1 MKVVDIANEIWMELG
16 SPSTLAIPPI
26 AFWLRSNVGELNS
39 RIAQDFYL
47 DPNDFEL
54 KRVYKDKT
62 GTDTIIEISD
72 DEKAIL
78 KKMYLIHHYDVKLRE
93 SLGAASTDS
102 WVEIESDGTSVRRV
116 NKIQQSQTYQVAK
129 KTEMEDL
136 EKLVHAYKS
145 NCAAPIQVA
154 GDDTTA
160 GDFGGED
167 TYTIRSR
174 DVI

>member
-1 MKVVDIANEIWMELG
+1 MKVVDIANEIWSELG
-16 SPSTLAIPPI
+16 SPSTLSIPPI
-26 AFWLRSNVGELNS
+26 TFWIRSNVGELNS
-39 RIAQDFYL
+39 RIGQDFYINP
-47 DPNDFEL
+47 DDFEI
-54 KRVYKDKT
+54 KRTHKDKT
-62 GTDTIIEISD
+62 GSD
-72 DEKAIL
+72 VVVELGEDEKAIL

-102 WVEIESDGTSVRRV
+102 WVEISSDGTSVRRV

-136 EKLVHAYKS
+136 EKLVHAYRIA
-145 NCAAPIQVA
+145 CASPIQVA

-160 GDFGGED
+160 GNFGGED
-167 TYTIRSR
+167 THTIRSK